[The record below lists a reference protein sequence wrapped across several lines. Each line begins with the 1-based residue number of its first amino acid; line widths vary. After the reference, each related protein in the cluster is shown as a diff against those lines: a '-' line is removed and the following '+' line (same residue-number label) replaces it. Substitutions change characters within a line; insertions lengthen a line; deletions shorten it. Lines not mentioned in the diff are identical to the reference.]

1 MLFFDKSVSEAT
13 IRARAHQIFD
23 KVNLVVKTVAGGT
36 SISMGAVF
44 TGSGM
49 SFNQLY
55 NEADAALYKAKNEG
69 RERIVVESRRDGIL
83 EK

>member
-1 MLFFDKSVSEAT
+1 
-13 IRARAHQIFD
+13 
-23 KVNLVVKTVAGGT
+23 
-36 SISMGAVF
+36 MGAVF

-55 NEADAALYKAKNEG
+55 HEADAALYKAKNEG
-69 RERIVVESRRDGIL
+69 RERIAVESRRDGIL